1 LLERSMNKL
10 SPREVLADLLTSGDF
25 LVEITADADRVGPDH
40 NRLVGRRRLQDR
52 AGRLSR

>member
-1 LLERSMNKL
+1 MNKL